1 MFTLAVLNQKGGV
14 GKTATTMNLAG
25 ALAELGYRVVMI
37 DLDPQG
43 HLTEA
48 CGMPEATRPAALY
61 DVLLADSGAVTPEA
75 VAALVVPWRD
85 GIDIVPT
92 SVEMFMLE
100 RQLYQHRGM
109 EWRLQLVTERL
120 AGLGVYDVCLIDCPP
135 SLGALTDNALVASR
149 RVLIPVQAED
159 STFRALRLLLE
170 QVASAQSDLRIEI
183 EVVGMVVNLLDRRKG
198 RIVTSALEDLH
209 KMPLAVL
216 GEIRDLKEVREA
228 WRESLPVVA
237 YAPESPSAAEFRQL
251 AKVLAGDSADGGQA

>member
-14 GKTATTMNLAG
+14 GKTATTLNLGG

-48 CGMPEATRPAALY
+48 CGTSEAIRPDALY
-61 DVLLADSGAVTPEA
+61 DVLLAETGAVTTET
-75 VAALVVPWRD
+75 VARLVTTWRD
-85 GIDIVPT
+85 GVDIIPT
-92 SVEMFMLE
+92 TVEMFMLE

-120 AGLGVYDVCLIDCPP
+120 EALGVYDVCLIDCPP
-135 SLGALTDNALVASR
+135 SLGALTDNALVAAR

-170 QVASAQSDLRIEI
+170 QVASAQADLRIEI
-183 EVVGMVVNLLDRRKG
+183 EILGMVVNLLDKRRG
-198 RIVTSALEDLH
+198 RVVTTALEELH
-209 KMPLAVL
+209 KMPTLSVL
-216 GEIRDLKEVREA
+216 SEIRDLKEVREA

-237 YAPESPSAAEFRQL
+237 YAPDSPSAGEFRQL
-251 AKVLAGDSADGGQA
+251 AKLIAGGEA